1 MKNYPGLAEMIQ
13 SQLVFFVWYTV
24 RKIIRVKQKHVSRYT
39 FWDLQS
45 YFNTGTWYL
54 HRLFGTFKARM
65 VWISNDK
72 SWCCN
77 TTIWYFST
85 ECIPEVGTQ
94 LSNIGIRCCCRDLNQ
109 YEKFELLTR
118 MIPNVCTL
126 HGVYGI
132 NSTAEDDSVEDISLQ
147 DISVEDISV
156 EDISMKDIS
165 VEDTPVEDNQWRMFY
180 EETLKSLLRI
190 LFH

>member
-1 MKNYPGLAEMIQ
+1 M
-13 SQLVFFVWYTV
+13 
-24 RKIIRVKQKHVSRYT
+24 RVKQKPVSRYT

-77 TTIWYFST
+77 TTIQYFSI
-85 ECIPEVGTQ
+85 ECIPELGTQ
-94 LSNIGIRCCCRDLNQ
+94 LLNIGIRCCCSYLNQ
-109 YEKFELLTR
+109 YKKFELLTK
-118 MIPNVCTL
+118 MIPNVRTL
-126 HGVYGI
+126 LGVYGI
-132 NSTAEDDSVEDISLQ
+132 NSTAENDSVEDISLQ

-156 EDISMKDIS
+156 EDN
-165 VEDTPVEDNQWRMFY
+165 PVEDV
-180 EETLKSLLRI
+180 S
-190 LFH
+190 

>member
-1 MKNYPGLAEMIQ
+1 
-13 SQLVFFVWYTV
+13 
-24 RKIIRVKQKHVSRYT
+24 
-39 FWDLQS
+39 
-45 YFNTGTWYL
+45 
-54 HRLFGTFKARM
+54 M

-77 TTIWYFST
+77 TTIWYLST

-94 LSNIGIRCCCRDLNQ
+94 LSNIGISHCCRDLNQ

-118 MIPNVCTL
+118 TIPNVCTL

-132 NSTAEDDSVEDISLQ
+132 NSKAEDDSVEDIP
-147 DISVEDISV
+147 V

-165 VEDTPVEDNQWRMFY
+165 VEDTPVEDNLV
-180 EETLKSLLRI
+180 ENVL
-190 LFH
+190 

>member
-1 MKNYPGLAEMIQ
+1 MKFK
-13 SQLVFFVWYTV
+13 VFTV

-54 HRLFGTFKARM
+54 HRLFGTLKARM
-65 VWISNDK
+65 VWISNYK

-94 LSNIGIRCCCRDLNQ
+94 LSNIRIKRCCRDLNQ

-147 DISVEDISV
+147 DISVEDIPV

-165 VEDTPVEDNQWRMFY
+165 VEDTPVEDNLV
-180 EETLKSLLRI
+180 ENAL
-190 LFH
+190 